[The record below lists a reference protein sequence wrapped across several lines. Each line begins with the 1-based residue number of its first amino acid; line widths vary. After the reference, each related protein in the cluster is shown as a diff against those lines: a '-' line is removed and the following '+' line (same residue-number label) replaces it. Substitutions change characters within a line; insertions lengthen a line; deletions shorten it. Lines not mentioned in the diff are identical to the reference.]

1 MRFKEIA
8 ETPYLQKTLKQFGQ
22 QAKTGAPMP
31 ANKLPKGPIKS
42 PVKSTI
48 KQQNTQTNTQLM
60 KKGTKMPIPTA
71 QGKET
76 DYEVDDVKGDEVTLT
91 TKQPSQ
97 QAPQSIKVNK
107 KDLNPVITNL
117 QRRQKAT
124 T

>member
-1 MRFKEIA
+1 MRFKEIS
-8 ETPYLQKTLKQFGQ
+8 ETPYLDKITKQVAPTQ
-22 QAKTGAPMP
+22 KTGAPIP

-42 PVKSTI
+42 PVKGTI
-48 KQQNTQTNTQLM
+48 KQTNTQANQQLM
-60 KKGTKMPIPTA
+60 KRGAKMPIPTA
-71 QGKET
+71 PGKET
-76 DYEVDDVKGDEVTLT
+76 DYEVDQVKGDEVTLK

-97 QAPQSIKVNK
+97 QAPQSIKVSK